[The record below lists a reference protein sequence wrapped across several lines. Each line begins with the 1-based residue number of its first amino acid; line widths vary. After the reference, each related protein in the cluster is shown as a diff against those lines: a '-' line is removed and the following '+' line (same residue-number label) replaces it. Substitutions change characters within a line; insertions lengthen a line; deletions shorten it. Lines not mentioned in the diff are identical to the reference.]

1 MVKYPNKQGYT
12 VKVVPL
18 LLCIVSSV
26 HSWKT
31 EQCFGQFC
39 SNTFSMLSF
48 ILKGAVVVAFSFK
61 LTMVWPLMLY
71 SVLAVSVLFPSSGLT
86 VFETGQRKIE
96 KRKKFK
102 ENDASNIDGFL
113 GPWAKYVDEKE
124 VAKPSEVSTALTK
137 WIQIVST
144 RQWFQERS
152 RCTSAC
158 PSRRSMLCFGL
169 IETIWVVCPNR
180 MFQIFCIQLFG
191 TLFGN

>member
-18 LLCIVSSV
+18 LLCIVSNA

-158 PSRRSMLCFGL
+158 PSRRYPCYALG
-169 IETIWVVCPNR
+169 
-180 MFQIFCIQLFG
+180 
-191 TLFGN
+191 